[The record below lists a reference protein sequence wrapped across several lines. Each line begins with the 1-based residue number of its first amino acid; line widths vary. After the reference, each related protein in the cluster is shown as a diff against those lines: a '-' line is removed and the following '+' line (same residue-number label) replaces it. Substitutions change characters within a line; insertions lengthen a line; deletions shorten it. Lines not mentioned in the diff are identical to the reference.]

1 MITIGL
7 VDEDQVLQS
16 ICVKREIAYSPD
28 LSAYLAFDD
37 DKLIG
42 VCIFSINGANGKIL
56 LCDTLGKK
64 MGYLEDGFL
73 RAILAYMIKHK
84 VHETTADAEFDKTIL
99 SNLGFTNDDGIWWV
113 SLEGY
118 SFKKC

>member
-7 VDEDQVLQS
+7 VDEDRVMES
-16 ICVKREIAYSPD
+16 ICVKRGIAYRSD
-28 LSAYLAFDD
+28 LSAYMAFDD
-37 DKLIG
+37 AVLLGI
-42 VCIFSINGANGKIL
+42 CIFSIDEANGKIV

-64 MGYLEDGFL
+64 LNYLEDGFI
-73 RAILAYMIKHK
+73 RTILAYMMKRK
-84 VHETTADAEFDKTIL
+84 VSVVTNEADFDRIIL
-99 SNLGFTNDDGIWWV
+99 SNLGFAEVDGVWSV

>member
-7 VDEDQVLQS
+7 VDEDRVMES
-16 ICVKREIAYSPD
+16 ICLKRAIAFNSD

-42 VCIFSINGANGKIL
+42 VCIFSINGENGKIL
-56 LCDTLGKK
+56 ICDTLGKK
-64 MGYLEDGFL
+64 LSYLEDGFI
-73 RAILAYMIKHK
+73 RTILSYMIKQK
-84 VHETTADAEFDKTIL
+84 VHEAISDADIDEIIL
-99 SNLGFTNDDGIWWV
+99 SNLGFTNIDGIWKV
-113 SLEGY
+113 LLDGY